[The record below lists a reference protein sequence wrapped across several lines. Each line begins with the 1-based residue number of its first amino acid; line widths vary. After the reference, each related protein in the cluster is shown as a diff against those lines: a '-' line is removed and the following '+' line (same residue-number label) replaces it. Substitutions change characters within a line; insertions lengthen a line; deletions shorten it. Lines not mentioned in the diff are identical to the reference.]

1 MKVERRTRQLPTVFV
16 LLVVAACALFSAAS
30 ATAQTG
36 AWLTHSHDEQ
46 HTGLSTVQSQSLSS
60 IHWHTPVDLHPPG
73 GEIFIHYGSPLV
85 TAANTVIVPV
95 KTGRNSFRVEGHNGA
110 TGVPLWALNTA
121 YKAPSDGFMPGLGPT
136 LVGARLYIPDTAGGV
151 TVRTNP
157 DSATGKV

>member
-46 HTGLSTVQSQSLSS
+46 HTGLSTVQSQSLDS
-60 IHWHTPVDLHPPG
+60 IHWHAPVDLHPPQ

-95 KTGRNSFRVEGHNGA
+95 KTGANSFRVEGHDGA
-110 TGVPLWALNTA
+110 TGKRLWLHNTGWQ
-121 YKAPSDGFMPGLGPT
+121 APEADFVPGLGPT
-136 LVGARLYIPDTAGGV
+136 ISGNQLFIPDIAG
-151 TVRTNP
+151 R
-157 DSATGKV
+157 